1 MKPEQPDAL
10 VHLKGFLR
18 RQLLLKAIEQRRQF
32 GIVLVGG
39 GNAARERQK
48 NRERQ
53 RAQQPSPAG
62 P

>member
-1 MKPEQPDAL
+1 MQPEQPNAL

-39 GNAARERQK
+39 GNAARER
-48 NRERQ
+48 
-53 RAQQPSPAG
+53 
-62 P
+62 